1 VLRSFF
7 RSVHGERFAQFSV
20 VTCHH
25 EVSAAVARFATSE
38 AEMGCL
44 GSTASR
50 ASSPSA
56 EAGYVRK
63 VCSSHRRTPR
73 AGVLPVGFAQA

>member
-7 RSVHGERFAQFSV
+7 RSVHGERFAQHSV
-20 VTCHH
+20 VACRH
-25 EVSAAVARFATSE
+25 EVSAAVAQFATLE

-56 EAGYVRK
+56 TAGFGRAA
-63 VCSSHRRTPR
+63 CRTHRRTGE